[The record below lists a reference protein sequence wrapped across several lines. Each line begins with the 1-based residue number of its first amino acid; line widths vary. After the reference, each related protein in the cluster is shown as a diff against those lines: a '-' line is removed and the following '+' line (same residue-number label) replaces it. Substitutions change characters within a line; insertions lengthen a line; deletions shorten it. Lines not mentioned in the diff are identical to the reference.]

1 MSDVF
6 EEEKAG
12 WDQYQE
18 AENLY
23 VRTVLSS
30 ALSSVF
36 LCVFVK
42 FTKIVPEITIKT
54 FCESGRAQSDTFQ

>member
-30 ALSSVF
+30 DFSSVS
-36 LCVFVK
+36 FVK
-42 FTKIVPEITIKT
+42 FTKIVLEITIKT
-54 FCESGRAQSDTFQ
+54 FWESRQARSDTF

>member
-18 AENLY
+18 VENLY

-30 ALSSVF
+30 DFSSVS
-36 LCVFVK
+36 FVK
-42 FTKIVPEITIKT
+42 FTKIVLEITIKT
-54 FCESGRAQSDTFQ
+54 FWESRRALSDTFS